1 MTEADLNT
9 NTNDR
14 RIRPEGGAQAVLAR
28 RGLIRAGAIAAAATA
43 GAVAA
48 TAGSTQSASAA
59 TGDAVKVGGAFTADK
74 AATSLTV
81 TNSTTLPALRLTN
94 ATGPSLVLTPI
105 SDGQDP
111 MLPLGGL
118 AGTKTGPLIGLSDGT
133 GAVFTSTL
141 VTGVDLAAMPTPLA
155 ITPTRLLDTRYASG
169 RGGILGSS
177 AAAFDSSH
185 RLIGGKY
192 LDLFVGDADQDVTL
206 QAAFLNITVT
216 GALANGYIAAYPP
229 GPRPTASTL
238 NYVKNVTLAN
248 GAFVALGLSGT
259 AFAVRI
265 YASSTSHVIVDL
277 TGAAVTG
284 EPGPAAAAAA
294 ATTARTATRI
304 ARTRPAS
311 RFTRTMGAARRR

>member
-1 MTEADLNT
+1 MTKSQFT
-9 NTNDR
+9 SGTNDR
-14 RIRPEGGAQAVLAR
+14 GIQPESGAPAVVAR
-28 RGLIRAGAIAAAATA
+28 RGFIRAGAIAAAATA

-48 TAGSTQSASAA
+48 SAASAQNASAA
-59 TGDAVKVGGAFTADK
+59 DGDPITVGGTFTADNRT
-74 AATSLTV
+74 TSLEV
-81 TNSTTLPALRLTN
+81 TNSTKLPTLRLTN
-94 ATGPSLVLTPI
+94 PTGPSLMLNPI
-105 SDGQDP
+105 SDGQDL

-118 AGTKTGPLIGLSDGT
+118 AGTKTGPLIGLADDT

-155 ITPTRLLDTRYASG
+155 IAPSRLLDTRYASG
-169 RGGILGSS
+169 RGGLIAP
-177 AAAFDSSH
+177 AAGTFDSSH
-185 RLIGGKY
+185 RLVGGKY

-238 NYVKNVTLAN
+238 NYVPGATIAN
-248 GAFVALGLSGT
+248 GAFVALGVIGA

-265 YASSTSHVIVDL
+265 YSFATSHVIVDL

-284 EPGPAAAAAA
+284 QPGPAAGAT
-294 ATTARTATRI
+294 ATTAARSATRS
-304 ARTRPAS
+304 ARNRPAS
-311 RFTRTMGAARRR
+311 RFTRSMGAARRR